1 MKECRKG
8 GRKLD
13 KEVYSKRK
21 KVKDSYSIHL
31 PQTDMIEAKYKRR
44 LGRALFSSAAKKK
57 KLACEKVTE
66 GLRLSEAE
74 GPI

>member
-13 KEVYSKRK
+13 KEVYRKRK

-31 PQTDMIEAKYKRR
+31 PQTDMIEAKCKHGDWVGHY
-44 LGRALFSSAAKKK
+44 SAVLQKKTC
-57 KLACEKVTE
+57 L
-66 GLRLSEAE
+66 
-74 GPI
+74 